1 MKNHL
6 KTLVFILPLFLS
18 VNSFSQGDL
27 QFNRT
32 INYSNN
38 FTSFGIVDSIIVPP
52 GKVLKIIS
60 TSLLEG
66 SSGAE
71 LDASAHTVTISNQ
84 VAFCHEVYGGIVKH
98 ENLPIWLGPG
108 SHEIFILR
116 RATSG
121 ALRFSFSGIEFNV
134 VP

>member
-1 MKNHL
+1 MKNYL

-32 INYSNN
+32 INYSN
-38 FTSFGIVDSIIVPP
+38 FFGSFGIVDSIIVPP

-60 TSLLEG
+60 TSLIFG
-66 SSGAE
+66 SDAE
-71 LDASAHTVTISNQ
+71 LDGYAHTVIISNQ
-84 VAFCHEVYGGIVKH
+84 VAFCHESYNGYVKH

-108 SHEIFILR
+108 SHEIFVR
-116 RATSG
+116 NTYPSG
-121 ALRFSFSGIEFNV
+121 GIRFSFSGIEFNV